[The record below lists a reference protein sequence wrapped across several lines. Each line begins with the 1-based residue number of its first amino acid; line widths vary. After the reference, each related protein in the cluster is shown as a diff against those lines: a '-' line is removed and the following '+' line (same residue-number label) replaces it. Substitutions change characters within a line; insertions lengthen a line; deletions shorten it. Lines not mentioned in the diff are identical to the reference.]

1 MGALV
6 YDGRF
11 AQTMNELCSPENIAG
26 TAKKFA
32 ELEKQ
37 YGPYSFGKF
46 VKYTISKP
54 EEYASWEKD
63 VGEIPAWIQNR
74 LTEVIS
80 TNLRSASPMP
90 VVLKVGDNVDATH
103 DLHVKTFAHHGQLH
117 IGLHMLCPN
126 SDLK

>member
-1 MGALV
+1 MGGFV
-6 YDGRF
+6 YSGKF
-11 AQTMNELCSPENIAG
+11 EQMMNELCSPKNIAA
-26 TAKKFA
+26 TARKFA

-37 YGPYSFGKF
+37 YGSYSFGKF

-54 EEYASWEKD
+54 EEFANWEKD
-63 VGEIPAWIQNR
+63 AGSISEPIRKR
-74 LTEVIS
+74 LTEIIS

-103 DLHVKTFAHHGQLH
+103 DLNVKTFAHNGHIY

-126 SDLK
+126 PELK

>member
-1 MGALV
+1 MGGFV
-6 YDGRF
+6 YSGNFER
-11 AQTMNELCSPENIAG
+11 TMNDLCSPKNIAA
-26 TAKKFA
+26 TARKFA

-54 EEYASWEKD
+54 EEYANWEKD
-63 VGEIPAWIQNR
+63 VGEIPEGIQNR

>member
-1 MGALV
+1 M
-6 YDGRF
+6 
-11 AQTMNELCSPENIAG
+11 TMRYNGKFEKIMNGLSSPPNIAA
-26 TAKKFA
+26 TSKKFA
-32 ELEKQ
+32 ELEKK

-54 EEYASWEKD
+54 EEFAEWESD
-63 VGEIPAWIQNR
+63 VGEIPKWIQDR
-74 LTEVIS
+74 LTDIIS

-103 DLHVKTFAHHGQLH
+103 DLHVKTFTHGGQLY

-126 SDLK
+126 PELK

>member
-1 MGALV
+1 MK
-6 YDGRF
+6 F
-11 AQTMNELCSPENIAG
+11 MNELSSPENVAA

-46 VKYTISKP
+46 AKFTLTQP
-54 EEYASWEKD
+54 GEYANWEKD
-63 VGEIPAWIQNR
+63 VGEIPESIQNR
-74 LTEVIS
+74 LTEIIS

-90 VVLKVGDNVDATH
+90 MMLKVGDNVDATH
-103 DLHVKTFAHHGQLH
+103 DLHVKTFAHNGHIH

-126 SDLK
+126 PELK